1 MKESFEKMLLA
12 VISIIITL
20 LIMAV
25 IIVANV
31 LFKVSEKEKKAKQV
45 CEDNVVLQI
54 NEKSVICKISDT
66 VIETRLLND

>member
-12 VISIIITL
+12 VMSIIITL
-20 LIMAV
+20 LIIAV
-25 IIVANV
+25 IIIANL
-31 LFKVSEKEKKAKQV
+31 LFKVSEKEKKAKRV

-66 VIETRLLND
+66 VIETRSLND